1 MKKLIVVI
9 VVFISLSFKGIEN
22 KVYICNSENATKYH
36 LSETCRG
43 LNACK
48 HKIIAISK
56 SKAIADGLTLC
67 KWEN

>member
-1 MKKLIVVI
+1 MKKVILIIVVLI
-9 VVFISLSFKGIEN
+9 FSSFKGTEKN
-22 KVYICNSENATKYH
+22 VYICNSENATKYH

-48 HKIIAISK
+48 HKIIAITE
-56 SKAIADGLTLC
+56 SKAKADGLTLC